1 MLLAGGLEGVFHEH
15 GDSHGAD
22 AAGNGGDGATLGGY
36 AGEIDIAGEAVAGF
50 FAGVFDAVD
59 ADIDHDGSVFY
70 PIGLNHIG
78 ATYGGDKDISAAADG
93 GEVFG
98 A

>member
-1 MLLAGGLEGVFHEH
+1 MLAGGLEGVFHEH
-15 GDSHGAD
+15 GDGHGAD
-22 AAGNGGDGATLGGY
+22 AAGNGSDGAALGGY
-36 AGEIDIAGEAVAGF
+36 AGEIDIASEAVAGF

-59 ADIDHDGSVFY
+59 ADIDDDGSVFY
-70 PIGLNHIG
+70 PIGLDHIG
-78 ATYGGDKDISAAADG
+78 ATYGGDKDVSAAADG